1 MTSIVAGELKLY
13 RAANQSD
20 LSSNGGRMSASV
32 LASGVVGALFPN
44 IDDTERTAGSTKY
57 RKVFFKVDHNGPES
71 LLGARLFQD
80 QNTSG
85 DDRITYFV
93 ATQTDTQA
101 AITGSE
107 RKYGCGALTST
118 VSSGVS
124 SIQVTVETGTTGIFQ
139 NGDTV
144 RITDRA
150 TVTASGNEEFV
161 TLSSVSQVGDV
172 VTLGFSPALSN
183 GYSSSLTR
191 VASVYSPGDVV
202 ANASALT
209 ITSAAGTYNTTTNP
223 LVLNDKSTVEQTWTL
238 TFTSATAFNISGDTV
253 GAIGSGSVSGG
264 ASPTN
269 TDFSL
274 PYFTLSAGGFGGT
287 YATSDTIVF
296 TTHPAAV
303 PLWIKRVVP
312 AGAAVSSA
320 STATFAMDGG
330 AA

>member
-1 MTSIVAGELKLY
+1 MSSIVSTELKFY

-20 LSSNGGRMSASV
+20 LSSNGGRMSASL

-57 RKVFFKVDHNGPES
+57 RKVFYKVDHNGPES
-71 LLGARLFQD
+71 LLSPRVFQD
-80 QNTSG
+80 ANTGG
-85 DDRITYFV
+85 DDRVTFFPGS
-93 ATQTDTQA
+93 QTDTQA
-101 AITGSE
+101 SITGSE
-107 RKYGCGALTST
+107 RQYGCGALTST

-139 NGDTV
+139 VGDTI
-144 RITDRA
+144 RITDKA
-150 TVTASGNEEFV
+150 TVGATGNEEFV
-161 TLSSVSQVGDV
+161 TVSSASQVGSV
-172 VTLGFSPALSN
+172 VTLGFSPVLAN

-191 VASVYSPGDVV
+191 VASIYSPGDQV
-202 ANASALT
+202 ANASALVV
-209 ITSAAGTYNTTTNP
+209 TSAAGTYNTTTNP
-223 LVLNDKSTVEQTWTL
+223 LVLNDKSTIEQTWTL
-238 TFTSATAFNISGDTV
+238 TFTSATAFTISGDTL
-253 GAIGSGSVSGG
+253 GAVGSGTVSGG

-287 YATSDTIVF
+287 YVAADTIVF